1 MTQLVKN
8 HRPNAGD
15 IKDMGSTLNWEDSL
29 EEGMATQ
36 SSILAWRIPMDR
48 GASQAT
54 VHRVTKS
61 WSWLRQFSMIVRDF
75 ILIFS
80 GH

>member
-1 MTQLVKN
+1 MVKN

-15 IKDMGSTLNWEDSL
+15 KEDMGSTLNWEDSL
-29 EEGMATQ
+29 EEGMATH

-61 WSWLRQFSMIVRDF
+61 WSWLRQLSMIVRDF